1 MEDAVRRLPHPRTET
16 IIHIFINLY
25 RLINPFRFCYLARGP
40 LLRAGLFG
48 SDGWGAPLATT
59 KSPARL
65 SKGPQT
71 PGRKRVLVTLCLEH
85 TDTPADSARFT
96 WYFTGDSR

>member
-1 MEDAVRRLPHPRTET
+1 MEDAVRRLPHPSTET

-48 SDGWGAPLATT
+48 SDGWSARLATT
-59 KSPARL
+59 KGHRLPGGKCGQDSWLFRPA
-65 SKGPQT
+65 
-71 PGRKRVLVTLCLEH
+71 GRRSH
-85 TDTPADSARFT
+85 RNNQ
-96 WYFTGDSR
+96 